1 MRRLII
7 ALAIATPLLGGCLI
21 IANDE
26 PDTQVVHQTPA
37 E

>member
-7 ALAIATPLLGGCLI
+7 ALAIAAPLLGGCII
-21 IANDE
+21 IAADK
-26 PDTQVVHQTPA
+26 PDTQVIQAPPA

>member
-1 MRRLII
+1 MLR
-7 ALAIATPLLGGCLI
+7 LAIVLALATPLLGGCII

-26 PDTQVVHQTPA
+26 PDTQVVQQAPA

>member
-7 ALAIATPLLGGCLI
+7 ALAVVAPLLSGCII

-26 PDTQVVHQTPA
+26 PDTQVVQQAPA

>member
-21 IANDE
+21 IANEE
-26 PDTQVVHQTPA
+26 PDTQVIQAPPA